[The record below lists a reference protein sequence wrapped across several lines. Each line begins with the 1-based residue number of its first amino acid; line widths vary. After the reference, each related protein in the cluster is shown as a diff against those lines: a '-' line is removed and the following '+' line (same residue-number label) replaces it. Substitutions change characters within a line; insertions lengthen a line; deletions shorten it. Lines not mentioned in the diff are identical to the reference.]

1 MMGQGKT
8 GHDETKAASHTHNL
22 PWLPSFVL
30 VAITEYGAK
39 KKALSILHMLYK
51 KYKKIK
57 SNKNKNYIYVIK
69 TGEVGGAFDLLNTLL
84 SSIT

>member
-39 KKALSILHMLYK
+39 KKHYPYYICYI
-51 KYKKIK
+51 KKIK
-57 SNKNKNYIYVIK
+57 KKSKVTK
-69 TGEVGGAFDLLNTLL
+69 TK
-84 SSIT
+84 ITYM